1 MIINRYIIR
10 NIHLG
15 TLLALLVLVSL
26 SMFFIFVSQLDNLG
40 KGDYGLLQ
48 VIEHV
53 VLRLPGKLVEFLPLA
68 VLLGS
73 ILSLGALASNSEV
86 IAMQASGVSMK
97 RLLGSVLQAA
107 LVVALLGFLL
117 ADWVVPV
124 SETGARNVKTLMQ
137 DKAMRLGAN
146 ASVWIKDESRVLH
159 IAALLPNGLARNIE
173 IFQLD
178 DAGKLYSITH
188 AARALPRGE
197 EWLLLEVKQSIV
209 GDGEPRSQLYEQ
221 LVYAGNLSYQL
232 LSALIIEP
240 RQMSR

>member
-188 AARALPRGE
+188 AARAVPRGE
-197 EWLLLEVKQSIV
+197 EWLLLEVKQTVSRA
-209 GDGEPRSQLYEQ
+209 RSYTSNWSMP
-221 LVYAGNLSYQL
+221 AICRISC
-232 LSALIIEP
+232 SP
-240 RQMSR
+240 H